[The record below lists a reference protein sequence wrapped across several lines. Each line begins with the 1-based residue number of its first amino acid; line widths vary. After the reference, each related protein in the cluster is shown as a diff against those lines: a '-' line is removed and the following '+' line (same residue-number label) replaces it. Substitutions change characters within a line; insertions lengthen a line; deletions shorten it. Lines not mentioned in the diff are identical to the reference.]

1 MDTTIL
7 ASVIVILTVCFN
19 AVIIRAERESLTK
32 DAELMS
38 HLWHGLGWGIRA
50 AVILSTYLSTGW
62 QAALVVLFVT
72 LLTWDPIYNLITTK
86 GKKVFGLG
94 TTSRI
99 DILRTK
105 IWNWIKS
112 IWSKIVKK

>member
-1 MDTTIL
+1 MDTIIL
-7 ASVIVILTVCFN
+7 ASVIVVLTVCFN
-19 AVIIRAERESLTK
+19 AVIIRAEREPVAK
-32 DAELMS
+32 DALHMMA
-38 HLWHGLGWGIRA
+38 LWHGLGWGIRA

-62 QAALVVLFVT
+62 KAALIVLFVT
-72 LLTWDPIYNLITTK
+72 LVTWDPIYNLITTK